1 MITVIGQRNLI
12 LPRGSM
18 VSEQDNQ
25 FASLFRP
32 PQKFDYF
39 LNDLDLNRN
48 LDFPGL
54 LGKNSSVGVA

>member
-1 MITVIGQRNLI
+1 
-12 LPRGSM
+12 M

-39 LNDLDLNRN
+39 LNDLNRN

>member
-1 MITVIGQRNLI
+1 
-12 LPRGSM
+12 M
-18 VSEQDNQ
+18 VSKQDNQ

-54 LGKNSSVGVA
+54 LGKNSSVGVAWTLCPRI